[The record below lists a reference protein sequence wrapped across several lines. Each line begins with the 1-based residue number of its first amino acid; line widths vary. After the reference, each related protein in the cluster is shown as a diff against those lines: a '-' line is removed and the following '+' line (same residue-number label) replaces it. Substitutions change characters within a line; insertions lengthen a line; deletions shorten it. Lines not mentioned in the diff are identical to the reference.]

1 MTRLNGSTL
10 FRGTLVLV
18 AAVGMAASIAQAQ
31 PPAND
36 PLKGP
41 KVQPRDVPGD
51 HGQFGEA
58 RKDKKGGNVEI
69 PRPMF
74 MRIINAT
81 LGADDAA
88 VDIKLTDAQREKIKT
103 LNDDFEKKA
112 REYRQAHAKE
122 FAEMQKEMGGA
133 PGRGGAD
140 RKPGKGA
147 GDAPAKRQA
156 PDAAKPGDE
165 MAPAKEMTP
174 EQREKVIDKYRE
186 LREGAP
192 MPEDVRTAIWTQLSD
207 PQKKA
212 VQTKIDAVRDD
223 MLKRRADAETQR
235 KLKKQGDGDSKQ
247 DAKREEMRK
256 KLEGMTPEEREK
268 AIQEMRKRRQ
278 DKQPGEPLPAP
289 TPPK

>member
-10 FRGTLVLV
+10 FRGTLALV
-18 AAVGMAASIAQAQ
+18 AAVGMAASIAQAE

-51 HGQFGEA
+51 RGQFGEA
-58 RKDKKGGNVEI
+58 RKDRKGGSAEI
-69 PRPMF
+69 PQVMF

-88 VDIKLTDAQREKIKT
+88 ADIKLTDAQREKIKS
-103 LNDDFEKKA
+103 LNDEFEKKA

-122 FAEMQKEMGGA
+122 FAEMQKEMGPA
-133 PGRGGAD
+133 QRPG
-140 RKPGKGA
+140 KPGKGGGDKQPGPDA
-147 GDAPAKRQA
+147 NSPAKPADAPENQ
-156 PDAAKPGDE
+156 
-165 MAPAKEMTP
+165 MSP
-174 EQREKVIDKYRE
+174 EQREKVMEKFRE

-192 MPEDVRTAIWTQLSD
+192 KPEDVRTAIWTQLCD

-212 VQTKIDAVRDD
+212 VQVKIDAVRDE
-223 MLKRRADAETQR
+223 MLKRRAEAETQK
-235 KLKKQGDGDSKQ
+235 KLKKQGEDNSKR
-247 DAKREEMRK
+247 DAKREEIQK

-268 AIQEMRKRRQ
+268 ALQEMRKRRQ
-278 DKQPGEPLPAP
+278 NKQPGEPLPAP